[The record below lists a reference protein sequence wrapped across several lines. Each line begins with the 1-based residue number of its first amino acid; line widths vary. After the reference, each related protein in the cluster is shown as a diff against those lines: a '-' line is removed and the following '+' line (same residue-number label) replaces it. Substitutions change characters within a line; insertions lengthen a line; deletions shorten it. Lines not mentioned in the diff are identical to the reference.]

1 MLDICRGAGDE
12 GQSHG
17 NRGGLC
23 AGRCLNGGSCCD
35 RGAGHACP
43 ARPSRDRAYRDP
55 VCPFVTLLFSRTEIS
70 AADGCVLD
78 NSRIARLVPTVALYL
93 QSLGLKATGTLV
105 TGKSRTLRHYALTRV
120 TPWGASG
127 PARPSL
133 PW

>member
-1 MLDICRGAGDE
+1 
-12 GQSHG
+12 
-17 NRGGLC
+17 
-23 AGRCLNGGSCCD
+23 
-35 RGAGHACP
+35 
-43 ARPSRDRAYRDP
+43 
-55 VCPFVTLLFSRTEIS
+55 
-70 AADGCVLD
+70 VLD

-105 TGKSRTLRHYALTRV
+105 TGKSRTLRHYAITLV